1 MAARDVIIVGGGVIG
16 CAIAYYLTDAG
27 AKVTIVER
35 GEIGGEASGASAGI
49 LAPLELTVE
58 QGPLLDLCLAS
69 MPFHP
74 SLADTLR
81 EQTDIDVEYLR
92 SGILRVALSDEDA
105 DDLRALVERQQP
117 RGAMQWVDAEAL
129 RRLEPRLGAARG
141 GVYSPH
147 LHQVDA
153 HRLTQAL
160 AQAAV
165 ARGATLR
172 QGVAVRG
179 FVTNGSRVS
188 GVRTDDGRMTAGHV
202 ILAAGSWTAALGRR
216 LGVSLPVKPMRGQ
229 MLAFADFSSP
239 LRHILFDQDGDY
251 LAPKANGFLFAGS
264 TVEDVGF
271 RKNTTVKGLAGLRRM
286 AATLVPSLAYAE
298 VASDWAGLRPGSP
311 DDLPILGPVP
321 GWEGLSV
328 ASGHFRKGILLA
340 PITGRLM
347 TQWLT
352 QGKSEISLEPFR
364 PARFAAGLTFAE
376 VS

>member
-27 AKVTIVER
+27 VRVTIVER

-74 SLADTLR
+74 SLAETLR

-92 SGILRVALSDEDA
+92 SGILRVALSDADA
-105 DDLRALVERQQP
+105 ADMRALVERQP
-117 RGAMQWVDAEAL
+117 LGGEMEWVDAEAL
-129 RRLEPRLGAARG
+129 RRLEPRLAAARG

-165 ARGATLR
+165 AGGATLR
-172 QGVAVRG
+172 QGVVVTG

-202 ILAAGSWTAALGRR
+202 ILAAGCWTAALGRR
-216 LGVSLPVKPMRGQ
+216 LGVALPVRPMRGQ
-229 MLAFADFSSP
+229 MLAFPNFSSP

-251 LAPKANGFLFAGS
+251 LAPKANGFLFVGS

-347 TQWLT
+347 AQWLT
-352 QGKSEISLEPFR
+352 QGKSEISLEPFSA
-364 PARFAAGLTFAE
+364 ARFAASAR
-376 VS
+376 

>member
-1 MAARDVIIVGGGVIG
+1 MAAPDVIIVGGGVIG
-16 CAIAYYLTDAG
+16 CAIAYYLAEAG
-27 AKVTIVER
+27 TQVTILER

-49 LAPLELTVE
+49 LAPLELTLE
-58 QGPLLDLCLAS
+58 QGSLLDLCLAS
-69 MPFHP
+69 MPLHP

-81 EQTDIDVEYLR
+81 QESGIDVEYLR

-105 DDLRALVERQQP
+105 DDLHALVEHQRPQ
-117 RGAMQWVDAEAL
+117 GVMQWVDAEAL
-129 RRLEPRLGAARG
+129 RRLEPRLAAARG

-147 LHQVDA
+147 LHQVNP

-165 ARGATLR
+165 ARGAALR
-172 QGVAVRG
+172 QGGAVTG
-179 FVTNGSRVS
+179 FVTSGSRVT
-188 GVRTDDGRMTAGHV
+188 GVRTGEGRMMAGHV
-202 ILAAGSWTAALGRR
+202 VLAAGSWTAALGRR
-216 LGVSLPVKPMRGQ
+216 LGATLPVRPMRGQ

-239 LRHILFDQDGDY
+239 LRHILLGEDRGY
-251 LAPKANGFLFAGS
+251 LAPKANGFLFVGS

-271 RKNTTVKGLAGLRRM
+271 RRNTTAKGLAGLRRM

-311 DDLPILGPVP
+311 DGLPILGPVP
-321 GWEGLSV
+321 GWEGVSV

-347 TQWLT
+347 AQWLT
-352 QGKSEISLEPFR
+352 QGRTEISLEPFS
-364 PARFAAGLTFAE
+364 PARFRW
-376 VS
+376 

>member
-1 MAARDVIIVGGGVIG
+1 MAAPDVIVVGGGVIG
-16 CAIAYYLTDAG
+16 CAIAYYLTDTG

-35 GEIGGEASGASAGI
+35 GEVGGEASGASAGV
-49 LAPLELTVE
+49 LAPLELTLD
-58 QGPLLDLCLAS
+58 QGSLLDLCLAS
-69 MPFHP
+69 TPLHP
-74 SLADTLR
+74 PLADSLR
-81 EQTDIDVEYLR
+81 QETGIDVEYLR
-92 SGILRVALSDEDA
+92 SGILRVALTDEDA
-105 DDLRALVERQQP
+105 DDLRTLVERQRP
-117 RGAMQWVDAEAL
+117 RSVMEWVDAQAL
-129 RRLEPRLGAARG
+129 RRLEPRLAAARG

-147 LHQVDA
+147 LHQVNA

-165 ARGATLR
+165 ARGAALR
-172 QGVAVRG
+172 QGVAVTG

-188 GVRTDDGRMTAGHV
+188 GVRTDHGRMTAGQV

-216 LGVSLPVKPMRGQ
+216 LGVILPVKPMRGQ

-239 LRHILFDQDGDY
+239 LRHILLGEALGY
-251 LAPKANGFLFAGS
+251 LAPKANGFLFVGS

-271 RKNTTVKGLAGLRRM
+271 RKNTTAKGLAGLRRM

-347 TQWLT
+347 AQWLVKGRT
-352 QGKSEISLEPFR
+352 EMPLEPFTAGRFR
-364 PARFAAGLTFAE
+364 PG
-376 VS
+376 

>member
-1 MAARDVIIVGGGVIG
+1 MAARDVTIVGGGVIG

-27 AKVTIVER
+27 VRVTIVER
-35 GEIGGEASGASAGI
+35 GEVGGEASGASAGI
-49 LAPLELTVE
+49 LAPLELSVG
-58 QGPLLDLCLAS
+58 QGPLLNLCLAG
-69 MPFHP
+69 MQLHP
-74 SLADTLR
+74 SLADSLR

-92 SGILRVALSDEDA
+92 SGILRVALSKEEA

-117 RGAMQWVDAEAL
+117 RGVMQWVDAEAL
-129 RRLEPRLGAARG
+129 RRLEPRLGAVRG

-147 LHQVDA
+147 LHQVNA

-172 QGVAVRG
+172 QGVTVTG
-179 FVTNGSRVS
+179 FMTNGPRVS
-188 GVRTDDGRMTAGHV
+188 GVRTDDGRMTAGQV

-216 LGVSLPVKPMRGQ
+216 LGVTLPVKPMRGQ
-229 MLAFADFSSP
+229 MLAFPNFSSP

-251 LAPKANGFLFAGS
+251 LAPKANGFLFVGS

-271 RKNTTVKGLAGLRRM
+271 RKNTTAKGLAGLRRM
-286 AATLVPSLAYAE
+286 AASLVPSLAYAE

-311 DDLPILGPVP
+311 DDQPILGPVP

-347 TQWLT
+347 AQWLT
-352 QGKSEISLEPFR
+352 QGKSEISLEPFSG
-364 PARFAAGLTFAE
+364 ARFAAGAR
-376 VS
+376 

>member
-1 MAARDVIIVGGGVIG
+1 MAAPDVIIVGGGVIG
-16 CAIAYYLTDAG
+16 CAIAYYLAEAG
-27 AKVTIVER
+27 ARVTILER
-35 GEIGGEASGASAGI
+35 GEVGGEASGASAGI

-81 EQTDIDVEYLR
+81 EETGIDVEYLR

-105 DDLRALVERQQP
+105 DDLHALVERQQP
-117 RGAMQWVDAEAL
+117 RDVMQWVDAEAL
-129 RRLEPRLGAARG
+129 GRLEPRLAATRG

-147 LHQVDA
+147 LHQVNA

-165 ARGATLR
+165 ARGAALR
-172 QGVAVRG
+172 QGVAVTG
-179 FVTNGSRVS
+179 FVTSGSRVT
-188 GVRTDDGRMTAGHV
+188 GVRTGEGRMMAGHV
-202 ILAAGSWTAALGRR
+202 ILAAGSWTGALGRR
-216 LGVSLPVKPMRGQ
+216 LGVSLPVRPMRGQ

-239 LRHILFDQDGDY
+239 LRHILLGEDRGY
-251 LAPKANGFLFAGS
+251 LAPKANGFLFVGA

-271 RKNTTVKGLAGLRRM
+271 RKNTTARGLAGLRRM

-298 VASDWAGLRPGSP
+298 VASNWAGLRPGSP
-311 DDLPILGPVP
+311 DDLPVLGPVP

-347 TQWLT
+347 AQWLT
-352 QGKSEISLEPFR
+352 QGRTEMPLEPFS
-364 PARFAAGLTFAE
+364 PARFAAGAR
-376 VS
+376 

>member
-1 MAARDVIIVGGGVIG
+1 MAAPDVIIVGGGVIG
-16 CAIAYYLTDAG
+16 WAIAYYLTAAG

-35 GEIGGEASGASAGI
+35 GEVGGEASGASAGV
-49 LAPLELTVE
+49 LAPLELTLD

-69 MPFHP
+69 MPLHP
-74 SLADTLR
+74 PLADSLR
-81 EQTDIDVEYLR
+81 QETGIDVEYLR

-105 DDLRALVERQQP
+105 DDLHALVERQRL
-117 RGAMQWVDAEAL
+117 RGMMEWVDPGAL
-129 RRLEPRLGAARG
+129 RRMEPRLAAACG

-147 LHQVDA
+147 LHQVNA

-160 AQAAV
+160 AQASV
-165 ARGATLR
+165 ARGAALR
-172 QGVAVRG
+172 QGVAVTG
-179 FVTNGSRVS
+179 FVISGSRVT
-188 GVRTDDGRMTAGHV
+188 GVRTGDGRMTAGHV
-202 ILAAGSWTAALGRR
+202 ILAAGCWTAGLGRR
-216 LGVSLPVKPMRGQ
+216 LGVALPVKPMRGQ

-239 LRHILFDQDGDY
+239 LRHILLGEDQGY
-251 LAPKANGFLFAGS
+251 LAPKANGFLFVGS

-271 RKNTTVKGLAGLRRM
+271 RKNTTAKGLAGLRRM

-311 DDLPILGPVP
+311 DDLPILGPIP

-352 QGKSEISLEPFR
+352 QGKTEMSLEPFS
-364 PARFAAGLTFAE
+364 PARFAAGAR
-376 VS
+376 

>member
-1 MAARDVIIVGGGVIG
+1 MAAPDVIIVGGGVIG
-16 CAIAYYLTDAG
+16 CAIAYHLADAG
-27 AKVTIVER
+27 AKVTILER
-35 GEIGGEASGASAGI
+35 GEVGGEASGASAGI
-49 LAPLELTVE
+49 LAPLELTME
-58 QGPLLDLCLAS
+58 RGPLLDLCLAS
-69 MPFHP
+69 MPLYP
-74 SLADTLR
+74 SLADALR
-81 EQTDIDVEYLR
+81 EETGIDVEYLR

-105 DDLRALVERQQP
+105 NDLHALVERQRP
-117 RGAMQWVDAEAL
+117 LGMMEWVGVEAL
-129 RRLEPRLGAARG
+129 RRLEPRLAAARG

-147 LHQVDA
+147 LHQVNP

-160 AQAAV
+160 AQASV
-165 ARGATLR
+165 ARGAALR
-172 QGVAVRG
+172 QGVAVTG

-202 ILAAGSWTAALGRR
+202 VLATGAWTAALGRR

-239 LRHILFDQDGDY
+239 LRHILLGEDRGY
-251 LAPKANGFLFAGS
+251 LAPKANGFLFVGS

-271 RKNTTVKGLAGLRRM
+271 RKNTTARGLAGLRRM
-286 AATLVPSLAYAE
+286 AVTLVPSLAYAE

-352 QGKSEISLEPFR
+352 QGRTEISLEPFSA
-364 PARFAAGLTFAE
+364 ARFAADAR
-376 VS
+376 